1 MTATDDTRTEN
12 TATDDTRTENTATD
26 DTRTENTATDDTETD
41 RSGIGERILD
51 GISVLDVSTF
61 VTGGFCSAML
71 ANQGAEVL
79 KIEQPG
85 YGDAVRH
92 SGPPFIKGE
101 SPYYWTLSYGKRS
114 LELDLKNDDA
124 KEALYELVEEADIFI
139 QNFRPGTA
147 ERLNVDYDTLIDHN
161 EDLIYLAISAFGQ
174 TGPWRERS
182 GYDLLIQGMSG
193 IMSVT
198 GEADRQPVKVGLP
211 MTDLIT
217 AMWAAFGATTA
228 LYRREQTG
236 EGEYID
242 LGMLEATLP
251 WLTKQAGMVFA
262 GEETKRMGT
271 KDPVL
276 APYQTF
282 ETKDGFINICI
293 LNEKLWGELCEA
305 LDRPDLPEDDR
316 FEMNA
321 DRVDHLDELEAEI
334 EATLADK
341 TTDEWIEVI
350 AEDAGVP
357 AGPVYSVQEAL
368 DSPQIEA
375 RGTITEIEHPELG
388 EVPVIEHPLKFRNA
402 ESGFELPPP
411 LLGEH
416 NREVFRER
424 GYSEAEIDRLAD
436 LGVFG
441 DEDDGDEGD
450 DDEGDD
456 DEGDDDEGDD
466 DEGDDKP

>member
-1 MTATDDTRTEN
+1 MNEDGTEQ
-12 TATDDTRTENTATD
+12 T
-26 DTRTENTATDDTETD
+26 
-41 RSGIGERILD
+41 GGKILE
-51 GISVLDVSTF
+51 GVTVLDLSTF

-71 ANQGAEVL
+71 ANQGAEVV

-85 YGDAVRH
+85 YGDAIRH
-92 SGPPFIKGE
+92 SGPPFIQGE
-101 SPYYWTLSYGKRS
+101 SPYYWTLNYGKKS
-114 LELDLKNDDA
+114 IELDLKNPDA
-124 KEALYELVEEADIFI
+124 KEALYELVEETDIFI

-147 ERLNVDYDTLIDHN
+147 ERLDVDYETLSEHN
-161 EDLIYLAISAFGQ
+161 DDLIYLAISAFGQ
-174 TGPWRERS
+174 TGPWAERS

-198 GEADRQPVKVGLP
+198 GEEGRQPAKVGLP

-282 ETKDGFINICI
+282 ETKDGYINVCI
-293 LNEKLWGELCEA
+293 LNEKLWGELCTA
-305 LDRPDLPEDDR
+305 IDREDLVDDPR
-316 FEMNA
+316 FAKNA
-321 DRVDHLDELEAEI
+321 NRVDHLDELEAEI
-334 EATLADK
+334 ESTLTQE
-341 TTDEWIEVI
+341 TTETWISVI

-357 AGPVYSVQEAL
+357 AGPVYDVDEAL
-368 DSPQIEA
+368 DNPQIDA
-375 RGTITEIEHPELG
+375 RGTISEIDHPELG
-388 EVPVIEHPLKFRNA
+388 SVPVIEHPLKFENA
-402 ESGFELPPP
+402 DSGFEMAPP

-416 NREVFRER
+416 NRDVFREH
-424 GYSEAEIDRLAD
+424 GYSESEIDELER

-441 DEDDGDEGD
+441 DDEV
-450 DDEGDD
+450 
-456 DEGDDDEGDD
+456 
-466 DEGDDKP
+466 